1 MMRRTYY
8 IFILLLQG
16 LLLTSCEFE
25 TSDNGKLDGY
35 WQLAQIDTLQGGS
48 ADVTASRQ
56 FWSVQMHLL
65 QVEDHHYLL
74 PAYLFR
80 FEHRGDSLRLYNP
93 HLVDRAGA
101 DKPITDASLLR
112 PYAIQRLEQHYLIEQ
127 LNDNRLVLRSDS
139 LRLFFNRY

>member
-16 LLLTSCEFE
+16 LLFTSCEFE

-93 HLVDRAGA
+93 YQVDRAGA

-112 PYAIQRLEQHYLIEQ
+112 PYAIQRLEQRYLIEQ
-127 LNDNRLVLRSDS
+127 LNDDRLVLRSDS